1 MPIILTTEAE
11 IKTHK
16 RILKNESFSLDFL
29 KFNFLNIKFKKKKV
43 STFYIFENF
52 QQFPLPPV
60 EYLACIYVFK
70 HIFSVFNF

>member
-43 STFYIFENF
+43 STFYIFE
-52 QQFPLPPV
+52 
-60 EYLACIYVFK
+60 
-70 HIFSVFNF
+70 